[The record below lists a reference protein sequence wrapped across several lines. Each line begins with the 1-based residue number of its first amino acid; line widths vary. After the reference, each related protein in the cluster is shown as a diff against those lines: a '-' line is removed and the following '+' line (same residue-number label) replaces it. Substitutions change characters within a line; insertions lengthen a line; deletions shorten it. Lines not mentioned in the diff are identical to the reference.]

1 MPHDKNINLNVP
13 QFEFYQMDK
22 QFRAFVGGYRS
33 GKTYLGCVRLC
44 ILALSYPG
52 IKLGYFAPTYPQIR
66 DIFYSTIEDVAALFG
81 MGVSIKISTNEVTL
95 IYYGD
100 VHAVVKCR
108 SMEKPSRIVGF
119 DINHALID
127 EIDTMPKEKADQAW
141 KKIIARLSSSGFDEA
156 RLYDEEVNAD
166 LVIEALETNTVD
178 FTTTPEGF
186 GWVYDLFVKQM
197 RGDEDL
203 QRYYGIVHAST
214 RQNAKN
220 LAKGYIESLYATYP
234 PNLVDAYI
242 DGKFTN
248 LTSGTVYTC
257 YDRKLSN
264 TDRVLNDHEHLHIG
278 MDFNVGK
285 MSAIVH
291 AEDNVNIH
299 ELIDLNSLPVD
310 KDKYGPRESTKITSA
325 VYEFLGLLDT
335 PAMIESIK
343 NKYPNR
349 RITIYPDA
357 SGKNRKSNNA
367 SETDISLLKK
377 EFRVVNYSCN
387 PFVKDRVASV
397 QGLLCNANQ
406 LRRYYVNEITCP
418 ETCES
423 LEQQVYNKQG
433 EPDKAHDVDHPNDA
447 VGYYIN
453 SQFGIKNNRTTTQM
467 LIS

>member
-1 MPHDKNINLNVP
+1 MHPNPVAQAVNVSLNIP
-13 QFEFYQMDK
+13 QYEFYSMDK

-66 DIFYSTIEDVAALFG
+66 DIFYSTIEDVAELFG
-81 MGVSIKISTNEVTL
+81 MKVSVKVSTNEVTL
-95 IYYGD
+95 TYYGD

-108 SMEKPSRIVGF
+108 SMEHPSRIVGF

-127 EIDTMPKEKADQAW
+127 EIDTMKKEKADQAW

-186 GWVYDLFVKQM
+186 GWVYDLFVKQL
-197 RGDEDL
+197 RNDEDL

-214 RQNAKN
+214 KQNAQN
-220 LAKGYIESLYATYP
+220 LAKGYIDSLYATYP

-257 YDRKLSN
+257 YDRKLNNS
-264 TDRVLNDHEHLHIG
+264 DRVINDGDHLHIG

-291 AEDNVNIH
+291 VKDQNITTAVD
-299 ELIDLNSLPVD
+299 ELM
-310 KDKYGPRESTKITSA
+310 
-325 VYEFLGLLDT
+325 GLLDT
-335 PAMIESIK
+335 PAMILAIQT
-343 NKYPNR
+343 KYPKN
-349 RITIYPDA
+349 RITIYPDS
-357 SGKNRKSNNA
+357 SGKNRKSMDA
-367 SETDISLLKK
+367 SKTDISQLSAPSTGFKVLYPNK
-377 EFRVVNYSCN
+377 N
-387 PFVKDRVASV
+387 PFVKDRVSAV
-397 QGLLCNANQ
+397 QAMLCNAN
-406 LRRYYVNEITCP
+406 NERKYFINEVKCP
-418 ETCES
+418 ETALS
-423 LEQQVYNKQG
+423 LEQQVYNKLG
-433 EPDKAHDVDHPNDA
+433 EPDKSHDNDHPNDA
-447 VGYYIN
+447 LGYYIHN
-453 SQFGIKNNRTTTQM
+453 QYPIIRNTSHSQTMIV
-467 LIS
+467 